1 MRYNVS
7 LPWWAYAVMGLGLA
21 VFIGLVGLSIRR
33 NHGIKRSLFSAPY
46 TMWMILFTIL
56 PCILIAYYAFTD
68 TAGNFTLDNFRTFW
82 DSNSEMKKLVASSTP
97 CGWPSCAPSFPCFSA
112 TRPPSLWRTAR

>member
-68 TAGNFTLDNFRTFW
+68 TAGNFTLDNFRTRFYR
-82 DSNSEMKKLVASSTP
+82 NEIICLPNRVTVQLVLTDEEAADIP
-97 CGWPSCAPSFPCFSA
+97 DV
-112 TRPPSLWRTAR
+112 